1 MLAFFRGLLVFLL
14 GAVVGAVAL
23 LLFLPTFTVT
33 FSNRPENRPVAKAAP
48 AKPATPAKVEAQPAE
63 PVKPAEP
70 VAKVDA
76 KVDDKPAEPAKVE
89 EPVAVKP
96 PMKETPAEPAKV
108 EEPVA
113 VKPPM
118 KETPAE
124 PVAKPEEPVAVKPA
138 KPSAEEKIDFTLLNG
153 RPIFWPAAVAVTTAT
168 STPLMEK
175 GAKVADLPLDVGTTL
190 QISKVLGD
198 GALLVRA
205 QGFQFEIDHRLT
217 DFDAVVRKKIV
228 EVIDAGS
235 KVPPPFK
242 SAPVYVPPIAPIPVI
257 PPAKTTVVAP
267 TPAPATGPSSAS
279 PATKPSPTRPSGGSL
294 DDKMNSLFGR
304 RMSDEEKAA
313 AKDADKKKA
322 PAK

>member
-14 GAVVGAVAL
+14 GSVAGAVGI
-23 LLFLPTFTVT
+23 LLFLPTFSVT
-33 FSNRPENRPVAKAAP
+33 FSNRPENRPVAKPAP
-48 AKPATPAKVEAQPAE
+48 AKPATPAKVEE
-63 PVKPAEP
+63 
-70 VAKVDA
+70 
-76 KVDDKPAEPAKVE
+76 KPAEPAKPV
-89 EPVAVKP
+89 EPVAKTEE
-96 PMKETPAEPAKV
+96 KPAEPAKP

-113 VKPPM
+113 AKPPM

-124 PVAKPEEPVAVKPA
+124 PVAKPEEPVAVKPPMKEVPAEPVAKTEEKPAEPA
-138 KPSAEEKIDFTLLNG
+138 KPAKPVAEEKIDFTLLNG
-153 RPIFWPAAVAVTTAT
+153 RPLFWPAAVAVTTAT
-168 STPLMEK
+168 STPLIEK
-175 GAKVADLPLDVGTTL
+175 GVKVADLPLDVGTTL

-198 GALLVRA
+198 GALVVRA

-217 DFDAVVRKKIV
+217 DFDAVVRKKIQ

-257 PPAKTTVVAP
+257 PAPKPTVVAP
-267 TPAPATGPSSAS
+267 TPPPATGPSSAS

-304 RMSDEEKAA
+304 KMSDEEKAEAKA
-313 AKDADKKKA
+313 AEKKK
-322 PAK
+322 PASK

>member
-23 LLFLPTFTVT
+23 LIFLPTFSVT
-33 FSNRPENRPVAKAAP
+33 FSNRPDNRAV
-48 AKPATPAKVEAQPAE
+48 AKPAPVKPAPVKVEEKPAE
-63 PVKPAEP
+63 PIKPAEP
-70 VAKVDA
+70 VAKVEE
-76 KVDDKPAEPAKVE
+76 KPAEPAEPTKPE
-89 EPVAVKP
+89 EPVAAKPPMKETPTEPGAKPEEPVAAKP
-96 PMKETPAEPAKV
+96 PMKETPAEPAK
-108 EEPVA
+108 
-113 VKPPM
+113 
-118 KETPAE
+118 
-124 PVAKPEEPVAVKPA
+124 PEEPVAVKPV
-138 KPSAEEKIDFTLLNG
+138 KPAAEEKIDFTLLNG
-153 RPIFWPAAVAVTTAT
+153 RPIFWPAAVVVTTAT

-175 GAKVADLPLDVGTTL
+175 GAKVADIPLDVGTTL

-205 QGFQFEIDHRLT
+205 QGMQFEIDYRLT
-217 DFDAVVRKKIV
+217 DFDAVVRKKIQDV
-228 EVIDAGS
+228 VDAGS

-242 SAPVYVPPIAPIPVI
+242 SAPVYVPPPVPMPVVPPQPVKPAP
-257 PPAKTTVVAP
+257 VAP
-267 TPAPATGPSSAS
+267 SSTGPSSTS

>member
-1 MLAFFRGLLVFLL
+1 MLAFVRSLLVFLL

-23 LLFLPTFTVT
+23 LIFLPTFSVT
-33 FSNRPENRPVAKAAP
+33 FSNHPENRAV
-48 AKPATPAKVEAQPAE
+48 AKPA
-63 PVKPAEP
+63 PVKPAP
-70 VAKVDA
+70 AKVA
-76 KVDDKPAEPAKVE
+76 EKPAEPAKPFEPVAKADEKPTEPVAKTDEKPAEPAKPE

-96 PMKETPAEPAKV
+96 PMKETPAEPAK
-108 EEPVA
+108 
-113 VKPPM
+113 
-118 KETPAE
+118 
-124 PVAKPEEPVAVKPA
+124 PEEPVAVKPA
-138 KPSAEEKIDFTLLNG
+138 KTAEEKIDFTLLNG

-175 GAKVADLPLDVGTTL
+175 GAKVADIPLDVGTTL

-205 QGFQFEIDHRLT
+205 QGMQFEIDHRLT
-217 DFDAVVRKKIV
+217 DFDAVVRKKIQDV
-228 EVIDAGS
+228 VDAGS

-242 SAPVYVPPIAPIPVI
+242 SAPVYVPPPLPMPVVPPPPVKPAP
-257 PPAKTTVVAP
+257 VAP
-267 TPAPATGPSSAS
+267 PATGPSSTS

-304 RMSDEEKAA
+304 RMSDEEKADAKA
-313 AKDADKKKA
+313 AEKKKA

>member
-1 MLAFFRGLLVFLL
+1 MLAFFRSLLVFLL

-23 LLFLPTFTVT
+23 LIFLPTFSVT
-33 FSNRPENRPVAKAAP
+33 FSNRPDNRVVAKPAP
-48 AKPATPAKVEAQPAE
+48 AKPAPVKVEE
-63 PVKPAEP
+63 KPAEP
-70 VAKVDA
+70 VAKVEE
-76 KVDDKPAEPAKVE
+76 KPAEPA
-89 EPVAVKP
+89 EPTKP
-96 PMKETPAEPAKV
+96 

-124 PVAKPEEPVAVKPA
+124 PVAKPEEPVAVKPPMKETPAEPA
-138 KPSAEEKIDFTLLNG
+138 KPEEPVAVKPVKPAAEEKIDFTLLNG
-153 RPIFWPAAVAVTTAT
+153 RPIFWPAAVVVTTAT

-175 GAKVADLPLDVGTTL
+175 GAKVADIPLDVGTTL
-190 QISKVLGD
+190 QVSKVLGD

-205 QGFQFEIDHRLT
+205 QGMQFEIDYRLT
-217 DFDAVVRKKIV
+217 DFDAVVRKKIQDV
-228 EVIDAGS
+228 VDAGS

-242 SAPVYVPPIAPIPVI
+242 SAPVYVPPIAPMPVV
-257 PPAKTTVVAP
+257 PPPPVKPAPVAP
-267 TPAPATGPSSAS
+267 AATGPSSTS

-304 RMSDEEKAA
+304 RMSDEEKADAKA
-313 AKDADKKKA
+313 AEKKKA

>member
-1 MLAFFRGLLVFLL
+1 MLAFFRNLLVFLL

-23 LLFLPTFTVT
+23 LIFLPTFSVT
-33 FSNRPENRPVAKAAP
+33 FSNRPENRAV
-48 AKPATPAKVEAQPAE
+48 AKPAPVKPTPVKTEEKPAE
-63 PVKPAEP
+63 PDKPAEP
-70 VAKVDA
+70 VAKVEPEPT
-76 KVDDKPAEPAKVE
+76 KPE

-96 PMKETPAEPAKV
+96 PMKETPAEPAK
-108 EEPVA
+108 
-113 VKPPM
+113 
-118 KETPAE
+118 
-124 PVAKPEEPVAVKPA
+124 PEEPVAVKPA
-138 KPSAEEKIDFTLLNG
+138 KPAAEEKIDFTLLNG

-175 GAKVADLPLDVGTTL
+175 GAKVADLPLDVGSTL
-190 QISKVLGD
+190 QVSKVLGD

-217 DFDAVVRKKIV
+217 DFDAVVRKKIQ

-257 PPAKTTVVAP
+257 PA
-267 TPAPATGPSSAS
+267 PAPKPTATAPAPSTGPSSAS

>member
-14 GAVVGAVAL
+14 GAVVGAVAI
-23 LLFLPTFTVT
+23 LLFLPTFSVT
-33 FSNRPENRPVAKAAP
+33 FSNRPENRGVAKTTP
-48 AKPATPAKVEAQPAE
+48 AKPVVPSKVAEKPAE
-63 PVKPAEP
+63 PAKPAEP
-70 VAKVDA
+70 VA
-76 KVDDKPAEPAKVE
+76 KVDDKPAEPAKPE

-96 PMKETPAEPAKV
+96 PMKETPAEPAKP

-124 PVAKPEEPVAVKPA
+124 PVAKVDDKPAEPA
-138 KPSAEEKIDFTLLNG
+138 KPTKPAVEEKIDFTLLNG

-168 STPLMEK
+168 STPLIET
-175 GAKVADLPLDVGTTL
+175 GAKVADIPLDVGTTL

-205 QGFQFEIDHRLT
+205 QGLQFEIDHRLT
-217 DFDAVVRKKIV
+217 DFDAVVRKKIQ

-242 SAPVYVPPIAPIPVI
+242 SAPAYIPPIAPLPVI
-257 PPAKTTVVAP
+257 PAPKPTVTAP
-267 TPAPATGPSSAS
+267 TPPPTSTGPSSTS

-304 RMSDEEKAA
+304 RMSEEEKAEAKAAEKKKPA
-313 AKDADKKKA
+313 AK
-322 PAK
+322 

>member
-1 MLAFFRGLLVFLL
+1 MLVFFRSLLVFLL

-23 LLFLPTFTVT
+23 LIFLPTFSVT
-33 FSNRPENRPVAKAAP
+33 FSNRPDNRGV
-48 AKPATPAKVEAQPAE
+48 AKPAPVKPAPVKVEEKPAE
-63 PVKPAEP
+63 PIKPAEP
-70 VAKVDA
+70 VAKVEE
-76 KVDDKPAEPAKVE
+76 KPAEPA
-89 EPVAVKP
+89 EPTKP
-96 PMKETPAEPAKV
+96 

-124 PVAKPEEPVAVKPA
+124 PVAKPEEPVAVKPPMKETPAEPA
-138 KPSAEEKIDFTLLNG
+138 KPEEPVAVKPVKPAAEEKIDFTLLNG
-153 RPIFWPAAVAVTTAT
+153 RPIFWPAAVVVTTAT

-175 GAKVADLPLDVGTTL
+175 GAKVADIPLDVGTTL
-190 QISKVLGD
+190 QVSKVLGD

-205 QGFQFEIDHRLT
+205 QGMQFEIDYRLT
-217 DFDAVVRKKIV
+217 DFDGVVRKKIQD
-228 EVIDAGS
+228 VIDAGS

-242 SAPVYVPPIAPIPVI
+242 SAPVYVPPIAPMPVV
-257 PPAKTTVVAP
+257 PPPPVKPAPVAP
-267 TPAPATGPSSAS
+267 SSTS

-304 RMSDEEKAA
+304 RMSDEEKADAKA
-313 AKDADKKKA
+313 AEKKKA

>member
-48 AKPATPAKVEAQPAE
+48 AKPATPAKVEP
-63 PVKPAEP
+63 KPAEP
-70 VAKVDA
+70 VAKVDDKPAEPVA
-76 KVDDKPAEPAKVE
+76 KVDDKPAEPSKAEEPVAAKPPMKEAPAEPTKVE

-96 PMKETPAEPAKV
+96 PMKEAPAEPAKV

-113 VKPPM
+113 
-118 KETPAE
+118 A
-124 PVAKPEEPVAVKPA
+124 KPA
-138 KPSAEEKIDFTLLNG
+138 KAAEEKIDFTLLNG

-168 STPLMEK
+168 STPLIEK
-175 GAKVADLPLDVGTTL
+175 GTKVADIPLDVGTTL

-205 QGFQFEIDHRLT
+205 QGLQFEIDHRLT
-217 DFDAVVRKKIV
+217 DFDAVVRRKIA

-257 PPAKTTVVAP
+257 PPAKTTAVAP
-267 TPAPATGPSSAS
+267 TPPPATGPSSAS

>member
-1 MLAFFRGLLVFLL
+1 MLVFFRSLLVFLL

-23 LLFLPTFTVT
+23 LIFLPTFSVT
-33 FSNRPENRPVAKAAP
+33 FSNRPDNRGV
-48 AKPATPAKVEAQPAE
+48 AKPAPVKPAPVKVEEKPAE
-63 PVKPAEP
+63 PIKPAEP
-70 VAKVDA
+70 VAKVEE
-76 KVDDKPAEPAKVE
+76 KPAEPT
-89 EPVAVKP
+89 KP
-96 PMKETPAEPAKV
+96 

-124 PVAKPEEPVAVKPA
+124 PVAKPEEPVAVKPPMKETPAEPA
-138 KPSAEEKIDFTLLNG
+138 KPEEPVAVKPVKPAAEEKIDFTLLNG
-153 RPIFWPAAVAVTTAT
+153 RPIFWPAAVVVTTAT

-175 GAKVADLPLDVGTTL
+175 GAKVADIPLDVGTTL
-190 QISKVLGD
+190 QVSKVLGD

-205 QGFQFEIDHRLT
+205 QGMQFEIDYRLT
-217 DFDAVVRKKIV
+217 DFDAVVRKKIQDV
-228 EVIDAGS
+228 VDAGS

-242 SAPVYVPPIAPIPVI
+242 SAPVYVPPIAPMPVV
-257 PPAKTTVVAP
+257 PPQPVKPAPVAP
-267 TPAPATGPSSAS
+267 AATGPSSTS

-304 RMSDEEKAA
+304 RMSDEEKADAKA
-313 AKDADKKKA
+313 AEKKKA

>member
-1 MLAFFRGLLVFLL
+1 MLAFFRNLLVFLL

-23 LLFLPTFTVT
+23 LIFLPTFSVT
-33 FSNRPENRPVAKAAP
+33 FSNRPENRAV
-48 AKPATPAKVEAQPAE
+48 AKPAPVKPTPVKTEEKPAE
-63 PVKPAEP
+63 PVAKPAEP
-70 VAKVDA
+70 VAKVEPEPT
-76 KVDDKPAEPAKVE
+76 KPE

-96 PMKETPAEPAKV
+96 PMKETPAEPAK
-108 EEPVA
+108 
-113 VKPPM
+113 
-118 KETPAE
+118 
-124 PVAKPEEPVAVKPA
+124 PEEPVAVKPA
-138 KPSAEEKIDFTLLNG
+138 KPAAEEKIDFTLLNG
-153 RPIFWPAAVAVTTAT
+153 RPIFWPAAVVVTTAT

-175 GAKVADLPLDVGTTL
+175 GAKVADLPLDVGSTL
-190 QISKVLGD
+190 QVSKVLGD

-217 DFDAVVRKKIV
+217 DFDAVVRKKIQ

-257 PPAKTTVVAP
+257 PAPAPKP
-267 TPAPATGPSSAS
+267 TAPAPAPAPSTGPSSTS